1 MNNKRKD
8 KIRMYW
14 TFTMYP
20 ELYAV
25 LQIFNII
32 MILLIFFLLFLFIR
46 VPSSMKL
53 KNTLR
58 FPQIENGEAGI
69 WP

>member
-1 MNNKRKD
+1 
-8 KIRMYW
+8 
-14 TFTMYP
+14 MYP
-20 ELYAV
+20 EVYAV